1 MEKTT
6 ITIASRGP
14 EGNIYVILGKV
25 RSEMRR
31 MRLIEKYNNL
41 YTDVT
46 NSNSYAEAIAR
57 IRQDVN
63 LIDSDNA
70 I

>member
-1 MEKTT
+1 MEKIT

-14 EGNIYVILGKV
+14 DGNIYSILGKV

-31 MRLIEKYNNL
+31 RRLIEKYNNL

-46 NSNSYAEAIAR
+46 NSNSYVEAIAR

>member
-14 EGNIYVILGKV
+14 EGSIYSILGKV

>member
-14 EGNIYVILGKV
+14 DGNIYAILGKV

-31 MRLIEKYNNL
+31 RRLIEKYNNL